1 MAHSK
6 SREELAT
13 CGGSNVVKVWNEA
26 TKRTKYTLIGIA
38 SEDISMVK
46 SHYIHIHMHNKLLL
60 NLYFNI
66 VEVLKNTSRIRD
78 YG

>member
-6 SREELAT
+6 AREELAT

-26 TKRTKYTLIGIA
+26 TKRTKYTLVGIA

-46 SHYIHIHMHNKLLL
+46 SHYIHIHMHNKL
-60 NLYFNI
+60 
-66 VEVLKNTSRIRD
+66 
-78 YG
+78 